1 MPRLSLGELIAA
13 PHLGLELLTGGPD
26 AGSREVLGVHPIE
39 IRDPTRWVP
48 RGWVMLTNGLRI
60 HDDPER
66 QRQLVDELCAH
77 GIVALGWSVGT
88 VSQLV
93 PPTIV
98 AAAEER
104 GFPVFGVPLA
114 TPFVDIARHVA
125 HVTATDEE
133 PDRRTQNMI
142 EFLAE
147 AVGRD
152 DVEPELLRRLASAT
166 GLEAWLYRPDG
177 VVVEASGSAPPA
189 GIWRHLQ
196 PPTPGVT
203 RAVEGWQTLGSPV
216 LDGDRTVRWL
226 VLASRQR
233 DVDAPAHR
241 RLLAEATRLLGLVA
255 RAHRYEAAQDRGRR
269 AALLDG
275 VLRGEITPAVRNAEA
290 RELGFAPD
298 EPLHVAAAVSADAPD
313 RVGPTLERV
322 LADHGLPWLLSVG
335 ADGAIAVVQGADE
348 VVAGAADAATAALPD
363 LRVGLVD
370 PTDDLVALPRAA
382 AEARMLLASATT
394 AGVVRL
400 QDADLAS
407 WLLATAPAQA
417 RAHRLAQALAPLED
431 HPTLME
437 TLRVYF
443 DCDLKV
449 VEAARRLYLHPNT
462 LRYRLAQ
469 IERLLGVSLHAP
481 SAIASLHLALL
492 DTACR

>member
-13 PHLGLELLTGGPD
+13 PHLGLELLTGGPV
-26 AGSREVLGVHPIE
+26 AGSRDVLGVHPIE
-39 IRDPTRWVP
+39 IREPSRWVP
-48 RGWVMLTNGLRI
+48 PGWVMLTNGLRI
-60 HDDPER
+60 HEDPAH
-66 QRQLVDELCAH
+66 QRQLVDELCDH
-77 GIVALGWSVGT
+77 GIVALGWSIGT

-93 PPTIV
+93 PPAII
-98 AAAEER
+98 AAAEKR

-125 HVTATDEE
+125 HVTATDED

-166 GLEAWLYRPDG
+166 GLEAWIYRPDG
-177 VVVEASGSAPPA
+177 VLVESSGGAPPA

-203 RAVEGWQTLGSPV
+203 RAVEGWQTLASPV
-216 LDGDRTVRWL
+216 LDGDRPVRWL
-226 VLASRQR
+226 LLASRQR
-233 DVDAPAHR
+233 DVDAPEHR

-255 RAHRYEAAQDRGRR
+255 RAHRYEAAQDRARR
-269 AALLDG
+269 AALLDA
-275 VLRGEITPAVRNAEA
+275 VLRGEITPVVRNAEA
-290 RELGFAPD
+290 RELGFQPG
-298 EPLHVAAAVSADAPD
+298 EPMHVVATISEDDPGG
-313 RVGPTLERV
+313 VGPTLEQV
-322 LADHGLPWLLSVG
+322 FADHGLPWLLSVG
-335 ADGAIAVVQGADE
+335 TDDAIAVVQGSDE
-348 VVAGAADAATAALPD
+348 IVAAATDAATTALPD
-363 LRVGLVD
+363 LRIGLVD
-370 PTDDLVALPRAA
+370 PTDDLAALPRAV
-382 AEARMLLASATT
+382 AEARMLLASAE
-394 AGVVRL
+394 AASVVRL

-417 RAHRLAQALAPLED
+417 RAHRFAQALAPLED
-431 HPTLME
+431 HPALLE

-462 LRYRLAQ
+462 LRYRLTQ